1 MAYRPQREQ
10 RQAEEIKRN
19 TTEVVR
25 GLAQDIAET
34 RRKER
39 FGEITSGE
47 AALSNT
53 ADLVRFG
60 SDVTGVSALLEPVN
74 YVVSAAAQ
82 PMLSALDPIPSMLS
96 DLAEEFPRVTNVL
109 DDTATVASLF
119 SGAKAAR
126 ALPNK
131 VAKSLDTMLP
141 GFYGYN
147 VGLPGKAMSA
157 GRGVLRAAPD
167 TILDNISPRRIAFER
182 ETGVPYSK
190 AKGEIGRGQTKGQE
204 SIGSA
209 LTTSVMQ
216 RQMGDE
222 ARFIDRGP
230 IGASDNIA
238 ILDASDNASV
248 KDELFTRGKNI
259 RVSVPETVQNRA
271 MNHLY
276 RIHGIDPATDIIK
289 IKNPTGFQ
297 RVGDEGVLDGS
308 DQSSP
313 VLRMLS
319 SQENVKIGEKP
330 MTGISEQE
338 LRKRRLRNAVP
349 DFVEDN
355 PSLKKLADDRL
366 GEKGKATG
374 ASVTVPSFQS
384 FMKKKNRAVS
394 GATED
399 DLLQYF
405 AANKIKATRGGEG
418 DPHLYINSSHLSQAK
433 ELGGVNDF
441 IAINPKTGDV
451 YTMISDGH
459 DLFGMNPVGG
469 KGAVA
474 VVPMQKSNFKKAS
487 GQKFTKTRNVETGT
501 RDPKSVQRMEEGVTN
516 LENMSGIKR
525 NKGESPTNYTFRVL
539 REFEAPVTAK
549 DVGTAARRT
558 GMLALPITTL
568 AAEAEE
574 GES

>member
-1 MAYRPQREQ
+1 MAYRPKREQ

-47 AALSNT
+47 AGLYNT
-53 ADLVRFG
+53 ADLVEFG
-60 SDVTGVSALLEPVN
+60 ADVTGASALMEPVG
-74 YVVSAAAQ
+74 YALGTAAQ

-96 DLAEEFPRVTNVL
+96 DLAGEYPRVTRAL
-109 DDTATVASLF
+109 EDAATV
-119 SGAKAAR
+119 SGLLAAGPIVKGTANAAAKA
-126 ALPNK
+126 LNTK
-131 VAKSLDTMLP
+131 VED
-141 GFYGYN
+141 FYGYG
-147 VGLPGKAMSA
+147 VGQGQKALA
-157 GRGVLRAAPD
+157 AARGLLKTFPDAVLNQ
-167 TILDNISPRRIAFER
+167 LDPKRISFER

-190 AKGEIGRGQTKGQE
+190 GRGEIGQGKTKGQE

-209 LTTSVMQ
+209 LTMSVMQ

-230 IGASDNIA
+230 IGASDNVA
-238 ILDASDNASV
+238 ILDASDNVSV

-259 RVSVPETVQNRA
+259 RVSVPETIQNRA

-276 RIHGIDPATDIIK
+276 KVHGINSEKDIIK

-319 SQENVKIGEKP
+319 SKDNIKVGEKP
-330 MTGISEQE
+330 MTGISKKE
-338 LRKRRLRNAVP
+338 LRNRKIRNAIP

-355 PSLKKLADDRL
+355 PKLKKLADDTL
-366 GEKGKATG
+366 DEKGKATS
-374 ASVTVPSFQS
+374 AAVTVPSFQS
-384 FMKKKNRAVS
+384 FMKKKKRAVS
-394 GATED
+394 GATEA
-399 DLLQYF
+399 DLLEYF
-405 AANKIKATRGGEG
+405 ASNKIKVNKGGKG
-418 DPHLYINSSHLSQAK
+418 DPHLYINSNHVSQAK

-459 DLFGMNPVGG
+459 DLFGVNPLGG

-501 RDPKSVQRMEEGVTN
+501 RDPKSVQRMEEGVAN

-525 NKGESPTNYTFRVL
+525 NKDESPTNYTFRVL
-539 REFEAPVTAK
+539 REFDAPVTAK
-549 DVGTAARRT
+549 DLATAGKRA
-558 GMLALPITTL
+558 GGLALTGGALST
-568 AAEAEE
+568 EAEE
-574 GES
+574 GEP